1 MSRLEVP
8 SWTLGRHLSEV
19 AWGELSVFGGR
30 KAECRPDVS
39 SVFDFKNHQVL
50 TLKH

>member
-19 AWGELSVFGGR
+19 AWGDLSVFGGG
-30 KAECRPDVS
+30 KAECPPDVS